1 MGAWDIG
8 SFANDDALDWLLELQ
23 DEDELGL
30 LEDAFVTVIDQKGEF
45 PDASDSAVAV
55 AAGEVLAALVGN
67 PLDEL
72 PPEVGDWVVG
82 KDAPKDGLMK
92 LAQEALGVVLAES
105 ELKALWEEV
114 DEYPDWVKDVESLA
128 ERLS

>member
-30 LEDAFVTVIDQKGEF
+30 LEDAFATLIDQKGDF

-55 AAGEVLAALVGN
+55 AAAEVLAALLGN
-67 PLDEL
+67 PLDDL

-82 KDAPKDGLMK
+82 KEPPKDGLVK
-92 LAQEALGVVLAES
+92 LAREALGVVLEES

-114 DEYPDWVKDVESLA
+114 DDYPDWVKDVESLV